1 MLLIGDVHQKNIQYE
16 KIIDNCCGK
25 SVVLGDFGFDTEHK
39 WLLKYK
45 DTERHKGLFGNHDYY
60 PLVNEKHSL
69 GHFGMYEGMFFV
81 RGAETPWFDRGRRM
95 MGVDLFENEQL
106 TYAELTKAFEL
117 YVQEKPEIV
126 ISHDCPSFL
135 RYAEF
140 DIRNTT
146 TTSETLD
153 AMFDAH
159 KPKYWFFG
167 HFHKPIQVNYSGCQ
181 FRCLG
186 ELESVEI

>member
-1 MLLIGDVHQKNIQYE
+1 MLLVGDVHQKNIQYE

-45 DTERHKGLFGNHDYY
+45 DTERHKVLFGNHDYY

-126 ISHDCPSFL
+126 ISHECPQFL
-135 RYAEF
+135 KEVEF
-140 DIRNTT
+140 GYSESNVTT
-146 TTSETLD
+146 QGLD

-167 HFHKPIQVNYSGCQ
+167 HYHKPIQATYKGCL
-181 FRCLG
+181 FRCLD
-186 ELESVEI
+186 ELESVEV